1 MKLCIKEKS
10 LTEQDSSKHEDLR
23 DKVYALDSKLREF
36 AIKMQQKVPLEV
48 AKAYF
53 SFLPKGQKI
62 SKRDDLDKA
71 DKLEKY
77 AQNGEVRIGDIF
89 IVADEI
95 NNINPEMLKH
105 FSFD

>member
-1 MKLCIKEKS
+1 MKLRITEKK
-10 LTEQDSSKHEDLR
+10 LTEQESAREELR
-23 DKVYALDSKLREF
+23 KKVYALDTKLREF
-36 AIKMQQKVPLEV
+36 AIKMQKKVPLEV

-53 SFLPKGQKI
+53 SFLPKGDRI

-89 IVADEI
+89 IIADEI
-95 NNINPEMLKH
+95 NNINPEMLKY
-105 FSFD
+105 FDQD